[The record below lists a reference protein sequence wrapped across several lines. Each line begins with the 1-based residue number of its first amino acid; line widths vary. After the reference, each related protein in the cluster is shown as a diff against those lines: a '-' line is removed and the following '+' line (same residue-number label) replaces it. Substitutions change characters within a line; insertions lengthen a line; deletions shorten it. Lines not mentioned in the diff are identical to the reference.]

1 MNPWREPLRHLANN
15 PSAAVDGPEWLTG
28 VSEWV
33 PVTRAEADAY
43 DRLTLGAIDFTV
55 HPPGPNRRTPVSRL
69 YLLALLSK
77 FDSELELP
85 GVATNRYVANLNY
98 GYDDVS
104 WYADI
109 YGGALIRDE
118 VTSTEVQE
126 RDPDRFLISRR
137 HTLVTA
143 PNGLVTETTG
153 EPIMAATSRSL
164 TVLL

>member
-1 MNPWREPLRHLANN
+1 MNPWRERLRQLAAS
-15 PSAAVDGPEWLTG
+15 PSAAVDGADWLTG

-43 DRLTLGAIDFTV
+43 DSLTLGVVDFTV
-55 HPPGPNRRTPVSRL
+55 HPPGPNREAPVSRL

-77 FDSELELP
+77 FDSEMNLP
-85 GVATNRYVANLNY
+85 GVATNRYIANLNY
-98 GYDDVS
+98 GYDDVT
-104 WYADI
+104 WHADI

-126 RDPDRFLISRR
+126 RDPERFLISRR

-143 PNGLVTETTG
+143 ASGLATAASG
-153 EPIMAATSRSL
+153 EPVMTATSRSMTIL
-164 TVLL
+164 I